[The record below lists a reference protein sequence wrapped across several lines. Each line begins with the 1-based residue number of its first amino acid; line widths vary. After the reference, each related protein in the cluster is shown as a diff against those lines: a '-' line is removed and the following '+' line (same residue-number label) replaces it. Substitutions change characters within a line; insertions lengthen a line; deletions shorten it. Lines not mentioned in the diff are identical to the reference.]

1 MQDRTTQSMS
11 VRNISCVVVLIAIV
25 GTLAYSNTFAV
36 PFQFDD
42 DAYIVNN
49 PIIRTFDYFSAP
61 WKVTTLSRHSP
72 TSLPPALRFAFLT
85 RSLGYFSFAANYRL
99 HGLNVV
105 GYHIF
110 NLLIHILSGML
121 VFLIFHAIL
130 KTDRFSS
137 PGGEDPPWPR
147 EMIPIASS
155 LLFVCH
161 PIHTQAVTYL
171 SQRFAS
177 LATFFYL
184 LSLLLYI
191 RSRSEL
197 PGRKR
202 RGMYV
207 AALVSAVAAM
217 LTKEFTFTLPFMITL
232 YEVTFC
238 KGNLR
243 ERIRLLAPFAV
254 TLLIIPTLVFL
265 QQANVN
271 SLDSTMRAITAAD
284 VSKISRTDYL
294 LTQFRVV
301 VLYIRLL
308 FFPVNQNVDH
318 DVHVPHSVFEVPV
331 FLSLLSLLALFSAG
345 VLLHF
350 GAGRRR
356 EYPELRLVSFGI
368 LWFFITLSVESSVIP
383 LGELVAEYRMYL
395 PSVGLIVAV
404 VSLAF
409 CAARRFLNNRV
420 SGSAVLYGVCIAIV
434 IVLSAA
440 TYHRNSVWGSEISLW
455 EDAARKSPQKIRPHQ
470 NLGTYYFMRGR
481 LQDARRELSAALAL
495 DPNESEIHNNLGLV
509 YKKQGE
515 YDRAIQ
521 EFTTVLKLDPE
532 DSMAHYNLGNLFL
545 AQGNI
550 PEAIREYRISLD
562 RIPDYDEAHNNLGI
576 AYEKNGQSLEAIREF
591 REAVRLNPENKN
603 ARANMSK
610 VLEKVKIFPEE
621 R

>member
-1 MQDRTTQSMS
+1 MS
-11 VRNISCVVVLIAIV
+11 PDLIQKKYPTLIFIAIV
-25 GTLAYSNTFAV
+25 GTLGYSNTFTA

-49 PIIRTFDYFSAP
+49 PIIRTFDYFTAP
-61 WKVTTLSRHSP
+61 WEVTNLIRHSP
-72 TSLPPALRFAFLT
+72 TSLPPALRFAFIT
-85 RSLGYFSFAANYRL
+85 RSLGYFSFAVNYRL

-105 GYHIF
+105 GYHMF
-110 NLLIHILSGML
+110 NLFIHILNGML
-121 VFLIFHAIL
+121 VFLIIHAIL
-130 KTDRFSS
+130 KTDRFAS
-137 PGGEDPPWPR
+137 PAGEDPPWPR

-177 LATFFYL
+177 LAAFFYL
-184 LSLLLYI
+184 LSILFYI

-197 PGRKR
+197 RGVKR
-202 RGMYV
+202 RAMYV

-217 LTKEFTFTLPFMITL
+217 LTKEFAFTLPFMIAL

-238 KGNLR
+238 KGSMR
-243 ERIRLLAPFAV
+243 ERIRFLAPLGV
-254 TLLIIPTLVFL
+254 TLLIIPALVFL
-265 QQANVN
+265 QQANLD

-294 LTQFRVV
+294 LTQFQVV
-301 VLYIRLL
+301 VLYVRLL

-318 DVHVPHSVFEVPV
+318 DVPIPHSLFEAPV
-331 FLSLLSLLALFSAG
+331 FLSFLSLLALLSAG
-345 VLLHF
+345 ILFYIVS
-350 GAGRRR
+350 GKRKGD
-356 EYPELRLVSFGI
+356 PELRVVAFGI
-368 LWFFITLSVESSVIP
+368 MWFFITLSVESSVIP

-404 VSLAF
+404 VSLAS
-409 CAARRFLNNRV
+409 CVAHRFLKNRV
-420 SGSAVLYGVCIAIV
+420 SGSTVLYGFCIATV
-434 IVLSAA
+434 IVLSVA
-440 TYHRNSVWGSEISLW
+440 TYRRNTVWGSEISLW

-470 NLGTYYFMRGR
+470 NLGTYYLMRDR
-481 LQDARRELSAALAL
+481 LEDARRELSAALAL
-495 DPNESEIHNNLGLV
+495 DPNEPEIHNNLGLV

-515 YDRAIQ
+515 YDHAIQ

-545 AQGNI
+545 AQGKI
-550 PEAIREYRISLD
+550 PDAIREYQISLE

-576 AYEKNGQSLEAIREF
+576 AYEKNGQSLDAIREF
-591 REAVRLNPENKN
+591 QEAVRLNPENKN
-603 ARANMSK
+603 ARDNLSK
-610 VLEKVKIFPEE
+610 TLKKAGESRRE

>member
-1 MQDRTTQSMS
+1 MS
-11 VRNISCVVVLIAIV
+11 SDLIQRKYPTLILIAIV
-25 GTLAYSNTFAV
+25 GTLAYSNSFSV

-49 PIIRTFDYFSAP
+49 PIIRTFDYFTAP
-61 WKVTTLSRHSP
+61 WEVTTLIRHSP
-72 TSLPPALRFAFLT
+72 TSLPPALRFALIT
-85 RSLGYFSFAANYRL
+85 RSIGYFSFAVNYRL
-99 HGLNVV
+99 NGLDVA

-110 NLLIHILSGML
+110 NLIIHILSGML
-121 VFLIFHAIL
+121 VFLILHAIL
-130 KTDRFSS
+130 KTDRFTS
-137 PGGEDPPWPR
+137 PAGEAPPWPR
-147 EMIPIASS
+147 EWIPIASS
-155 LLFVCH
+155 LLFVSH

-177 LATFFYL
+177 LASFFYL
-184 LSLLLYI
+184 LSVLFYI

-197 PGRKR
+197 PGVR
-202 RGMYV
+202 RRAMYI

-217 LTKEFTFTLPFMITL
+217 LTKEFTFTLPFMIAL
-232 YEVTFC
+232 CEVTFC
-238 KGNLR
+238 RGTLR
-243 ERIRLLAPFAV
+243 GRMRLLAPFAV

-265 QQANVN
+265 QQANLD

-318 DVHVPHSVFEVPV
+318 DVPIPHSLSEAPV
-331 FLSLLSLLALFSAG
+331 FLSFLFLLALFSAG
-345 VLLHF
+345 VLF
-350 GAGRRR
+350 YIVSGKRKGN
-356 EYPELRLVSFGI
+356 PELRLVAFGI

-404 VSLAF
+404 ISLAS
-409 CAARRFLNNRV
+409 CGARRFLKYRI
-420 SGSAVLYGVCIAIV
+420 SGSAFLYGFCIATV
-434 IVLSAA
+434 VVLSIA
-440 TYHRNSVWGSEISLW
+440 TYHRNTVWGTEISLW
-455 EDAARKSPQKIRPHQ
+455 EDAARKSPKKIRPHQ

-495 DPNESEIHNNLGLV
+495 DPNEPEIHNNLGLV

-515 YDRAIQ
+515 YDHAIQ
-521 EFTTVLKLDPE
+521 EFTTVLKLDPA

-545 AQGNI
+545 AQGKI

-562 RIPDYDEAHNNLGI
+562 RSPDYDEAHNNLGI

-591 REAVRLNPENKN
+591 REAVRLNPENMN
-603 ARANMSK
+603 ARTNLSK
-610 VLEKVKIFPEE
+610 SLKKASESRSE